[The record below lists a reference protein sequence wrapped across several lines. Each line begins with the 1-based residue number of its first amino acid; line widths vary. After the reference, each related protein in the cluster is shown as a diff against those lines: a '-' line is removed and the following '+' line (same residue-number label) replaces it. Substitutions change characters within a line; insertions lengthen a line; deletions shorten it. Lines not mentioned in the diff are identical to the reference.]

1 MTTKDILIKAKRL
14 IDSPEKWR
22 KDALDLRRGV
32 CCIAQA
38 IARQPEAKDGG
49 VFSQAAK
56 KTFQALGF
64 SSDWRDAAKFNDSP
78 DTTHLDIMNLFNKAI
93 ERAE

>member
-22 KDALDLRRGV
+22 KDAL
-32 CCIAQA
+32 
-38 IARQPEAKDGG
+38 